1 MIEDDPEVR
10 HSMRTLLESWGCHV
24 VEGSDAAELLGAL
37 RALGGPPQA
46 VIADLRLRGVHDGIA
61 EVAVLKAAFG
71 AALPALI
78 VSGDSAPERVRL
90 MQDSGLPWLSKPVPA
105 ARLRSWLLAVV
116 QAPPGESVPPTT
128 RETTR

>member
-10 HSMRTLLESWGCHV
+10 HSMRALLESWDCQV
-24 VEGSDAAELLGAL
+24 VEGCDAAELLGAL
-37 RALGGPPQA
+37 RTHGTAPQA
-46 VIADLRLRGVHDGIA
+46 VIADLRLRGAHDGIG
-61 EVAVLKAAFG
+61 EVALLKASFG

-116 QAPPGESVPPTT
+116 QAPPGESAPPTT